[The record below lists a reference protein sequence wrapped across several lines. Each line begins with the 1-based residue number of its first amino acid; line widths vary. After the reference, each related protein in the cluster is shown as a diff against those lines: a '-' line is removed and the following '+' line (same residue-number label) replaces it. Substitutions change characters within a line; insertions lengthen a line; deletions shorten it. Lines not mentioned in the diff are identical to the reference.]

1 MSTAHQRVLTRAGYA
16 ASMPRAILHLLP
28 LLLLASVLPAQARTM
43 TAKIERVTTAVATLE
58 GVEVR
63 LDWPAQATTGE
74 LRLRAAR
81 VEAPDLGYRFRSLE
95 WRCPLARDGQG
106 GWRCDGEL
114 HAAGGKPFRLSV
126 VLASGSTDAE
136 LSRGDARFALHRSAA
151 TPDDTML
158 DLTRVPVAWA
168 QENGRTAWR
177 ERGGPEW
184 MTQV

>member
-81 VEAPDLGYRFRSLE
+81 VDDPDLGYRFRSLE
-95 WRCPLARDGQG
+95 WSCTLASAGQG
-106 GWRCDGEL
+106 GWRCYGEP
-114 HAAGGKPFRLSV
+114 H
-126 VLASGSTDAE
+126 T
-136 LSRGDARFALHRSAA
+136 
-151 TPDDTML
+151 T
-158 DLTRVPVAWA
+158 
-168 QENGRTAWR
+168 GRTEDGR
-177 ERGGPEW
+177 VGQRR
-184 MTQV
+184 

>member
-1 MSTAHQRVLTRAGYA
+1 
-16 ASMPRAILHLLP
+16 MPRAILHLLP

-95 WRCPLARDGQG
+95 WHCPLARDGQ
-106 GWRCDGEL
+106 RSEEHTSEL
-114 HAAGGKPFRLSV
+114 QSLMRISYAVFCLKKKTQPRQ
-126 VLASGSTDAE
+126 E
-136 LSRGDARFALHRSAA
+136 LRPQCSNRARTKAHTHIRQA
-151 TPDDTML
+151 
-158 DLTRVPVAWA
+158 
-168 QENGRTAWR
+168 
-177 ERGGPEW
+177 
-184 MTQV
+184 

>member
-1 MSTAHQRVLTRAGYA
+1 
-16 ASMPRAILHLLP
+16 
-28 LLLLASVLPAQARTM
+28 M

-81 VEAPDLGYRFRSLE
+81 VDAPDLGYRFRSLE

-114 HAAGGKPFRLSV
+114 HATGGKPFRLSV
-126 VLASGSTDAE
+126 ALADRKSTR
-136 LSRGDARFALHRSAA
+136 LNSSH
-151 TPDDTML
+151 
-158 DLTRVPVAWA
+158 
-168 QENGRTAWR
+168 
-177 ERGGPEW
+177 
-184 MTQV
+184 

>member
-1 MSTAHQRVLTRAGYA
+1 MSTPHQRGRTRAGYV

-28 LLLLASVLPAQARTM
+28 LRLLASVRPAQARTM

-58 GVEVR
+58 GGEVR
-63 LDWPAQATTGE
+63 LDWPAQAATGE

-114 HAAGGKPFRLSV
+114 HATGGKPFRLSV
-126 VLASGSTDAE
+126 ALASGSTDAT
-136 LSRGDARFALHRSAA
+136 LSQGGARFALHHSVA
-151 TPDDTML
+151 TPDDTMF

-168 QENGRTAWR
+168 QADRKSTRLN
-177 ERGGPEW
+177 PS
-184 MTQV
+184 Q

>member
-1 MSTAHQRVLTRAGYA
+1 
-16 ASMPRAILHLLP
+16 
-28 LLLLASVLPAQARTM
+28 M

-81 VEAPDLGYRFRSLE
+81 VDAPDLGYRFRSLE

-114 HAAGGKPFRLSV
+114 HAPGGKPFRLAV
-126 VLASGSTDAE
+126 ALASWSTDAE
-136 LSRGDARFALHRSAA
+136 LSRGDARFALHR
-151 TPDDTML
+151 
-158 DLTRVPVAWA
+158 TRS
-168 QENGRTAWR
+168 R
-177 ERGGPEW
+177 ERRVGKERVS
-184 MTQV
+184 TCRSRC

>member
-63 LDWPAQATTGE
+63 LDWPAQAPTGE

-81 VEAPDLGYRFRSLE
+81 VEAADPGYRFSSPERP
-95 WRCPLARDGQG
+95 CPLARAGPG
-106 GWRCDGEL
+106 GWPRCCQLPAPG
-114 HAAGGKPFRLSV
+114 PRPLSPT
-126 VLASGSTDAE
+126 GAE
-136 LSRGDARFALHRSAA
+136 
-151 TPDDTML
+151 
-158 DLTRVPVAWA
+158 
-168 QENGRTAWR
+168 
-177 ERGGPEW
+177 
-184 MTQV
+184 